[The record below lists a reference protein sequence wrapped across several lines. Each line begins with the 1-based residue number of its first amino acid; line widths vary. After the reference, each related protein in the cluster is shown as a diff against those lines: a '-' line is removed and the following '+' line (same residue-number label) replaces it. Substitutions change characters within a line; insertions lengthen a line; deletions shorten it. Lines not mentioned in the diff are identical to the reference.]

1 MLSHFRHVTRFF
13 SPCKRI
19 DFCPKISII
28 LVSITRPNSTENITY
43 SNIYNCPKQ
52 TICTQILPY
61 KTVVSSFTLRCRSPR
76 QSPSARGAPPREQKM
91 RHALFLL
98 FSQAASFLFFPFFS
112 AFSFSCFRCCGPGA
126 NFIFA
131 LYVAITLSK
140 SSTRRN
146 TSFST
151 PDLI

>member
-28 LVSITRPNSTENITY
+28 LVSITRPNSTENITC

-98 FSQAASFLFFPFFS
+98 FSQAASFLFFPFFLS
-112 AFSFSCFRCCGPGA
+112 FFLFLLQMLWPWRQFHIRLIFSHHSVQVL
-126 NFIFA
+126 NK
-131 LYVAITLSK
+131 T
-140 SSTRRN
+140 
-146 TSFST
+146 
-151 PDLI
+151 